1 METGA
6 ICTAAPAKQSAIRRI
21 FFFGSRKAR
30 QWRAFL
36 IVESIQLHHF
46 RAFSA
51 ETRESLRQNSIKLPF
66 SGDSTRETLE

>member
-1 METGA
+1 
-6 ICTAAPAKQSAIRRI
+6 
-21 FFFGSRKAR
+21 
-30 QWRAFL
+30 
-36 IVESIQLHHF
+36 LHHF